1 MEIQV
6 LDSVSILN
14 FVDHFSNSSPVAKF
28 STRQEQDTIR
38 GPKDFLQ
45 SLINFLPICFYFMDY
60 LENWNGQLVLK
71 ESFESFV
78 LGCGES

>member
-1 MEIQV
+1 MIYIDGV
-6 LDSVSILN
+6 KYTDSDN
-14 FVDHFSNSSPVAKF
+14 DHVRSAV
-28 STRQEQDTIR
+28 I
-38 GPKDFLQ
+38 
-45 SLINFLPICFYFMDY
+45 DY

>member
-38 GPKDFLQ
+38 GPKDFLW
-45 SLINFLPICFYFMDY
+45 SLINFLSICFYFMDY
-60 LENWNGQLVLK
+60 LEN
-71 ESFESFV
+71 
-78 LGCGES
+78 